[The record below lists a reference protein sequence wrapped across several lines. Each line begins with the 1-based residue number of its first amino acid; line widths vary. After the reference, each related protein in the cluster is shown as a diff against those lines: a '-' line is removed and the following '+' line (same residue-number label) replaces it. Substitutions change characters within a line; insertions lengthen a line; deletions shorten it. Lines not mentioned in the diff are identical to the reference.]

1 MSGVAVTDNMLH
13 LVVTRITNSIICN
26 TQVILDADIIIMM
39 PRFVF
44 IYIYM
49 YTYMSY
55 VIVTSVIVCCKVE

>member
-1 MSGVAVTDNMLH
+1 MKNQKNSQAGACVSGVAVTDNMLH

-44 IYIYM
+44 IYICIHICHM
-49 YTYMSY
+49 
-55 VIVTSVIVCCKVE
+55 